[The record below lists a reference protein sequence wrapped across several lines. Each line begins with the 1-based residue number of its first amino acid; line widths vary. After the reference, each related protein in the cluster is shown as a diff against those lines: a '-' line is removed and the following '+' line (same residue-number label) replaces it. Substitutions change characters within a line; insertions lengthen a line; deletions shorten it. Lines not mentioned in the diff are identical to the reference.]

1 MRIFVTGATGV
12 LGKRV
17 IQKLQAE
24 GHQLSGLCRSVD
36 NFQTLESIGVRPVWG
51 NIYDQ
56 AEMRS
61 VTVGQEV
68 VIHLASSI
76 PANYQKLSSA
86 DWLHNDLLREKGTES
101 LAQAAAANGAKLFIA
116 PSVMLGYGD
125 QDGKMVKETTP
136 MSAKLPAD
144 LQSVVRMEG
153 LVQNYIRKSGLQ
165 AVILRLGIVYAEDS
179 RHTLA
184 MISQLQQQ
192 EATVIGKGDNYWNL
206 IHAGD
211 AASAMVQVVKQY
223 GIHLGE
229 TYNICDGTPV
239 KMREF
244 ATYLAKSIGAPPPRL
259 MRSLPA
265 WFRLGNDNVKAVQLS
280 FKAGNEKAVQRLK
293 WKPEFASYREGVD
306 DIATKLLAKAG
317 QWAA

>member
-17 IQKLQAE
+17 VQKLQAE

-36 NFQTLESIGVRPVWG
+36 NFQTLEKIGVRPVWG
-51 NIYDQ
+51 NIYDP

-61 VTVGQEV
+61 ATVGQEV

-76 PANYQKLSSA
+76 PVNYQKLSSS
-86 DWLHNDLLREKGTES
+86 DWLHNDLLREKGTEA
-101 LAQAAAANGAKLFIA
+101 LAQASAVNGVKLFIA
-116 PSVMLGYGD
+116 PSVMLAYGD
-125 QDGKMVKETTP
+125 QNGKMVKETTP
-136 MSAKLPAD
+136 LSAKLPTD
-144 LQSVVRMEG
+144 LQSVVKMEG
-153 LVQNYIRKSGLQ
+153 LVQHYIRKSGLP
-165 AVILRLGIVYAEDS
+165 AVILRLGIVYSEDS

-184 MISQLQQQ
+184 MISQMQQQ
-192 EATVIGKGDNYWNL
+192 EATVIGKGENYWNL
-206 IHAGD
+206 VHAGD

-223 GIHLGE
+223 GIHIGE

-244 ATYLAKSIGAPPPRL
+244 ATYLAQCIGAPSPRL

-265 WFRLGNDNVKAVQLS
+265 WFRLGKDNVKAVQLS

-293 WKPEFASYREGVD
+293 WKPEFANYREGLD
-306 DIATKLLAKAG
+306 DITNRLAAKAG
-317 QWAA
+317 KRAA